1 MKILMYADAI
11 LMKFHYF
18 PLTLKHRNRCS
29 SRVYEHWKYS
39 DWSILRFLGKESES
53 AAECRFRFFAGKT
66 TIVSSIIIRCNRGL
80 FYLSGDVEIAISDGC
95 RKWETTAFRSLI
107 SSSYKF
113 IKLLQITVVFK
124 FVFLCQHD
132 RCTATPSRVT
142 VHTGKS
148 SLKTSV

>member
-18 PLTLKHRNRCS
+18 SLTLRHRNRCL
-29 SRVYEHWKYS
+29 SRFYEHWKYS
-39 DWSILRFLGKESES
+39 DWSILRFFEKESES
-53 AAECRFRFFAGKT
+53 AAECRFRFFAGKM
-66 TIVSSIIIRCNRGL
+66 TIASSIIIRCSRDL
-80 FYLSGDVEIAISDGC
+80 FYFSVDVDIAISDGC
-95 RKWETTAFRSLI
+95 RKRETKAFSSLI

-113 IKLLQITVVFK
+113 IKLLRITVLFK

-132 RCTATPSRVT
+132 RCKATPSCVT
-142 VHTGKS
+142 FHTGKS